1 MSPSSANHGKP
12 AIVAHGVY
20 KRFKTGRTHI
30 EVLKRVDFDANHGEV
45 TMVMGPSGSGKS
57 TLVAALSGLLK
68 PDEGDVTALNEDI
81 WDLRPGRRDKF
92 RLDHCGFIF
101 QGFNLF
107 SALTALQQVEIILK
121 YQGYS
126 KRVAREK
133 AANALMEVGLEN
145 KMNQRPSELSGG
157 EKQRVAIAR
166 ALAKDPQLLFADE
179 PTSALDGENGL
190 VVIKLIQRAAK
201 QFGAAVICVTHDIR
215 LEAFADRVI
224 HLEDGLIRDD
234 RRVDHTPAAANTE
247 HHRQPALL
255 GA

>member
-1 MSPSSANHGKP
+1 MSTNKP
-12 AIVAHGVY
+12 AIVAHGIY
-20 KRFKTGRTHI
+20 KRFKTGRSHI

-57 TLVAALSGLLK
+57 TLVAALSGLLR
-68 PDEGDVTALNEDI
+68 PDEGKVSALDQEL
-81 WDLRPGRRDKF
+81 WSLRSGKLDRF

-121 YQGYS
+121 YQGHP
-126 KRVAREK
+126 KKVAREK
-133 AANALMEVGLEN
+133 AANALMEVGLET
-145 KMNQRPSELSGG
+145 KLNQRPSELSGG

-166 ALAKDPQLLFADE
+166 ALAKDPTLLFADE
-179 PTSALDGENGL
+179 PTSALDGENGQI
-190 VVIKLIQRAAK
+190 VIRLIQRAAK
-201 QFGAAVICVTHDIR
+201 QHGAAVICVTHDPR

-224 HLEDGLIRDD
+224 HLEDGRILDD
-234 RRVDHTPAAANTE
+234 RRVSHAAPVMPA
-247 HHRQPALL
+247 HVDHRQPALI

>member
-1 MSPSSANHGKP
+1 MSANKP
-12 AIVAHGVY
+12 AIVAHGIY
-20 KRFKTGRTHI
+20 KRFKTGRSHI

-68 PDEGDVTALNEDI
+68 PDEGKVTALDQDI
-81 WDLRPGRRDKF
+81 WGLRSGRLDKF

-121 YQGYS
+121 YQGHPKS
-126 KRVAREK
+126 VAREK
-133 AANALMEVGLEN
+133 AANALMEVGLESR
-145 KMNQRPSELSGG
+145 MNQRPSELSGG

-179 PTSALDGENGL
+179 PTSALDGENGQI
-190 VVIKLIQRAAK
+190 VIKLIQRAAK
-201 QFGAAVICVTHDIR
+201 QHGAAVICVTHDPR

-224 HLEDGLIRDD
+224 HLEDGRILDD
-234 RRVDHTPAAANTE
+234 RRVTHTPPAAAAAPT
-247 HHRQPALL
+247 HRQPELIEA
-255 GA
+255 

>member
-1 MSPSSANHGKP
+1 MSSNQTAIRANG
-12 AIVAHGVY
+12 IY
-20 KRFKTGRTHI
+20 KRFKTGRSHI

-68 PDEGDVTALNEDI
+68 PDEGHVTALDQDI
-81 WDLRPGRRDKF
+81 WSLRSGRLDKF

-121 YQGYS
+121 YQGHP
-126 KRVAREK
+126 KHLAREK

-145 KMNQRPSELSGG
+145 RMHQRPSELSGG

-179 PTSALDGENGL
+179 PTSALDGENGQI
-190 VVIKLIQRAAK
+190 VIKLLQRAAK
-201 QFGAAVICVTHDIR
+201 QHGAAVICVTHDPR
-215 LEAFADRVI
+215 LEAYADRVI
-224 HLEDGLIRDD
+224 HLEDGRILDD
-234 RRVDHTPAAANTE
+234 RRVDHALAPAANPAQ
-247 HHRQPALL
+247 RQPELIEA
-255 GA
+255 

>member
-1 MSPSSANHGKP
+1 MSNQT
-12 AIVAHGVY
+12 AIQAHGVY

-57 TLVAALSGLLK
+57 TLVAALSGLLR
-68 PDEGDVTALNEDI
+68 PDDGTVSALNQDI
-81 WDLRPGRRDKF
+81 WSLRSGKLDRF

-107 SALTALQQVEIILK
+107 SALTALQQVEIVLK
-121 YQGYS
+121 YQGHP
-126 KRVAREK
+126 KKVARER
-133 AANALMEVGLEN
+133 AVNALMEVGLEN
-145 KMNQRPSELSGG
+145 KLGQRPSELSGG

-166 ALAKDPQLLFADE
+166 CIAKDPQLVFADE

-190 VVIKLIQRAAK
+190 IVIKLLQRAAK
-201 QFGAAVICVTHDIR
+201 QFGAAVICVTHDTR
-215 LEAFADRVI
+215 LETFADRVI
-224 HLEDGLIRDD
+224 HLEDGLILSDQ
-234 RRVDHTPAAANTE
+234 RVDHTPPPANTDQ
-247 HHRQPALL
+247 HLQPALV

>member
-1 MSPSSANHGKP
+1 MSTKQTAIQAN
-12 AIVAHGVY
+12 GVY

-57 TLVAALSGLLK
+57 TLVASLSGLLK
-68 PDEGDVTALNEDI
+68 PDEGKVRALDSEI
-81 WDLRPGRRDKF
+81 WGMRSGKLDKF

-121 YQGYS
+121 HQGHP
-126 KRVAREK
+126 KKVAREK
-133 AANALMEVGLEN
+133 AATALMEVGLEH
-145 KMNQRPSELSGG
+145 KLNQRPSELSGG

-166 ALAKDPQLLFADE
+166 ALAKDPRLVFADE

-190 VVIKLIQRAAK
+190 VVIKLLQRAAK
-201 QFGAAVICVTHDIR
+201 SHGAAVICVTHDIR

-224 HLEDGLIRDD
+224 HLEDGQILDD
-234 RRVDHTPAAANTE
+234 RRVEGAPTPSGVDPQ